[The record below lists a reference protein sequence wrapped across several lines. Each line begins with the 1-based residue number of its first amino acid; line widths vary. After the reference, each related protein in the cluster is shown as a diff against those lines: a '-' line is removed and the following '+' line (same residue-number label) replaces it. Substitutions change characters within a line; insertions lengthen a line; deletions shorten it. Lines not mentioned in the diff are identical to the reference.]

1 MIPEFQPLIIQILCY
16 APEERL
22 ILLFS
27 ATFPITGNPPTHFS
41 LLPLLHYPP
50 PTFALFLLQ

>member
-1 MIPEFQPLIIQILCY
+1 MILEFQPLIIQILCY
-16 APEERL
+16 APEERQ

-27 ATFPITGNPPTHFS
+27 ATFPITGNPPNHFS
-41 LLPLLHYPP
+41 LLHYPP